1 MLTTSRLLR
10 CSVGTA
16 SRAASLLPSSSAA
29 AASVNQSFSTTAQRN
44 NGNKATNVVVVDGVR
59 LPFAMS
65 STIYEDQLAVDLQ
78 RLAFQGLVTKTA
90 LNKEDVDYIL
100 AGTVIQEVRTSNI
113 AREAAINA
121 GFPSSIGAHTVS
133 MACISSSVA
142 ISSAAEKIM
151 SGKAS
156 VVLAGG
162 VETFSDTPIR
172 LSRHLRQKLITMS
185 KAMKKG
191 GPLGAARHLLK
202 GLKMK
207 DISLEV
213 PAIANYTTG
222 EIMGVSSDKLSAKFG
237 VSRLEQDEFTVRSH
251 SLAGKA
257 HTDGWYDGE
266 IVPYKGSTE
275 ENGIK
280 ASSTVESVS
289 KLKPAFVKPHGTH
302 TAANSSYLTD
312 GAAASLIM
320 SEEKALELGFKPM
333 AYLRDWSFKACDVSC
348 CFTFLVRSL
357 SSLQQHNA
365 YFYPTVP
372 IRSIIQPFEELLLG
386 PTYCSQE
393 VLSRNNLNLESDIG
407 VFEIHEAFAGQILS
421 NLVAMNS
428 QAFADEKFGGKKV
441 GEVDISKLNT
451 KGGSLAVGHPF
462 GATGSRLV
470 TTAAKRLQA
479 EDQRFALIAACAD
492 GGLGHA
498 CILEKYDG

>member
-1 MLTTSRLLR
+1 M
-10 CSVGTA
+10 
-16 SRAASLLPSSSAA
+16 
-29 AASVNQSFSTTAQRN
+29 
-44 NGNKATNVVVVDGVR
+44 VVVDGVR

-90 LNKEDVDYIL
+90 LNKEDVDYIF

-121 GFPSSIGAHTVS
+121 GFPASIGAHTVS

-142 ISSAAEKIM
+142 ISSAAEKIL

-172 LSRHLRQKLITMS
+172 LSRRVRQKLITMP

-191 GPLGAARHLLK
+191 GQIGAVRHMLK
-202 GLKMK
+202 GLKLA
-207 DISLEV
+207 DIFGFEI

-237 VSRLEQDEFTVRSH
+237 VSRSEQDEFTVRSH

-257 HTDGWYDGE
+257 HADGWYDGE

-280 ASSTVESVS
+280 ADSTVESVS

-312 GAAASLIM
+312 GASASLIM
-320 SEEKALELGFKPM
+320 SEGKALELGFKPM
-333 AYLRDWSFKACDVSC
+333 AYIRDWSFKACDVS
-348 CFTFLVRSL
+348 
-357 SSLQQHNA
+357 
-365 YFYPTVP
+365 
-372 IRSIIQPFEELLLG
+372 
-386 PTYCSQE
+386 
-393 VLSRNNLNLESDIG
+393 
-407 VFEIHEAFAGQILS
+407 
-421 NLVAMNS
+421 
-428 QAFADEKFGGKKV
+428 
-441 GEVDISKLNT
+441 
-451 KGGSLAVGHPF
+451 
-462 GATGSRLV
+462 
-470 TTAAKRLQA
+470 
-479 EDQRFALIAACAD
+479 
-492 GGLGHA
+492 
-498 CILEKYDG
+498 